1 MTNGLNRTKI
11 VLIKMIT
18 RKTDYAIRCVL
29 HLAERY
35 GETIMINDIAEGRKI
50 PKSFLAKI
58 LQILARAGIVES
70 LRGVKGGFRLAR
82 NPSEICLLDIVE
94 AMEGT
99 VAMNICAVDKRNCS
113 FSSTCVVHP
122 VWMDLRKDLED
133 RLREWDFER
142 LLNVDRG

>member
-1 MTNGLNRTKI
+1 
-11 VLIKMIT
+11 MIT

-29 HLAERY
+29 HLAENY
-35 GETIMINDIAEGRKI
+35 GKTVMVNEIAKAREI

-58 LQILARAGIVES
+58 LQRLAKAGIVES

-82 NPSEICLLDIVE
+82 KPSDINLLDVVE

-99 VAMNICAVDKRNCS
+99 VAMNICAVDKKMCG

-122 VWMDLRKDLED
+122 LWVDVRKDVED
-133 RLREWDFER
+133 RLRQWDFAR
-142 LLNVDRG
+142 LLNVKRI